1 MTKRLVTCAM
11 LALTC
16 HAFSAGAQTRP
27 AAAAGNAASAA
38 APATPPPGYVIGPQ
52 DELRISVWGEE
63 RFSGDVVVRP
73 DGQISLPLLNDISA
87 AGATPEELA
96 ERITKAASQYVES
109 PKATV
114 IVRAINSQQ
123 VFITG
128 NVGNPGM
135 HPLRANM
142 TVLQLIAVAGGLLE
156 FADAEKILIVRP
168 AADGRAAYLK
178 FNYKD
183 VVKQKNV
190 QQNVVLAPGDTVVV
204 P

>member
-1 MTKRLVTCAM
+1 V
-11 LALTC
+11 
-16 HAFSAGAQTRP
+16 SAAADAQTRP
-27 AAAAGNAASAA
+27 APANANAATAAA
-38 APATPPPGYVIGPQ
+38 APAEPPPGYVIGPQ
-52 DELRISVWGEE
+52 DVLGIVVWGEE

-73 DGQISLPLLNDISA
+73 DGQISLTLLNDIPA
-87 AGATPEELA
+87 AGSTPEQLA
-96 ERITKAASQYVES
+96 ERITKAAAQYVES

-114 IVRAINSQQ
+114 IVRTINSQQ

-128 NVGNPGM
+128 NVGQPGM
-135 HPLRANM
+135 HPLRTNM

-168 AADGRAAYLK
+168 EADGRTKYLR

-183 VVKQKNV
+183 VIKAKNV